1 MNRLDRALR
10 RMPSDT
16 PALASLLAFTLLIVL
31 AAGAAN
37 AANQVAG
44 QAASQPP
51 VHAPNQAPVQPSG
64 QVPAAATTLIQDA
77 PPPAAPAT
85 TTTPAARADR
95 ADRGETQGFRFE
107 IITGDDSAVTHRIA
121 EDLYKRLVP
130 TFAAFRTELA
140 QKRRM
145 LYIAIGP
152 TALRDALSR
161 RCDCVVI
168 SAYTSSQVWRTVTS
182 RPSQG
187 KQRRPA
193 ATAIYAEPAP
203 RDQMRLAALLY
214 GRPVRVGVLLGPD
227 TAFLRPVLHDAAEV
241 QMYSPGEDLNHTL
254 NSMTRAEMLLALPDS
269 DIYNAENVR
278 NILLSTYRRKQGVL
292 GFSSDMVKVGALATT
307 YSEIE
312 DINAQVAEI
321 ASSFVATGELAEP
334 QFPRYFRTIINEGVA
349 SSLDLRVTD
358 AARNFARRAPAP

>member
-1 MNRLDRALR
+1 MNRILR
-10 RMPSDT
+10 GIDPGAGA
-16 PALASLLAFTLLIVL
+16 PALASLLALTTLLIVMS
-31 AAGAAN
+31 AGAA
-37 AANQVAG
+37 
-44 QAASQPP
+44 QAASQTAAQVQAQAPGQAATQS
-51 VHAPNQAPVQPSG
+51 VVQAPNQ
-64 QVPAAATTLIQDA
+64 
-77 PPPAAPAT
+77 PAAPAAT
-85 TTTPAARADR
+85 APTAPAPTSPH
-95 ADRGETQGFRFE
+95 DRGDTQGFRFQ
-107 IITGDDSAVTHRIA
+107 IITGDESAVTHRIA

-145 LYIAIGP
+145 LYVAIGP

-168 SAYTSSQVWRTVTS
+168 SAYTSSQVWRTLTS
-182 RPSQG
+182 RQSQAQTR
-187 KQRRPA
+187 QRRPA
-193 ATAIYAEPAP
+193 ITAIYAEPAP
-203 RDQMRLAALLY
+203 SDQMRLAALLY

-321 ASSFVATGELAEP
+321 AAHFVGTGELAEP

-358 AARNFARRAPAP
+358 AARNFARRAPATP

>member
-1 MNRLDRALR
+1 MSRLLR
-10 RMPSDT
+10 RIQPGLGI
-16 PALASLLAFTLLIVL
+16 PVLASLLLPLLL
-31 AAGAAN
+31 ALAGAA
-37 AANQVAG
+37 
-44 QAASQPP
+44 QAAGHG
-51 VHAPNQAPVQPSG
+51 VQATAQE
-64 QVPAAATTLIQDA
+64 
-77 PPPAAPAT
+77 
-85 TTTPAARADR
+85 RER
-95 ADRGETQGFRFE
+95 EHEETQGFRFE

-168 SAYTSSQVWRTVTS
+168 SAYTSSQVWRAVTS
-182 RPSQG
+182 RLG
-187 KQRRPA
+187 KQRRPFV
-193 ATAIYAEPAP
+193 TAIYAEPAP
-203 RDQMRLAALLY
+203 NDQMRLAALLY

-227 TAFLRPVLHDAAEV
+227 TAFLRPVLHDSAEV
-241 QMYSPGEDLNHTL
+241 QMFSPGEDLNHTL
-254 NSMTRAEMLLALPDS
+254 NSMPRAEMLLALPDS

-321 ASSFVATGELAEP
+321 ASSFVASGELAPP

>member
-1 MNRLDRALR
+1 MNRTLR
-10 RMPSDT
+10 SIGKDMGANA
-16 PALASLLAFTLLIVL
+16 PALASMLALTLLIAM
-31 AAGAAN
+31 AAGAVQ
-37 AANQVAG
+37 AANQAAQQTANPSTGQVA
-44 QAASQPP
+44 QPAASSLATP
-51 VHAPNQAPVQPSG
+51 VA
-64 QVPAAATTLIQDA
+64 
-77 PPPAAPAT
+77 PAAPV
-85 TTTPAARADR
+85 AAQQERSDSR
-95 ADRGETQGFRFE
+95 GDNRSDNRGETQGFRFQ

-168 SAYTSSQVWRTVTS
+168 SAYTSSQVWRSVTS
-182 RPSQG
+182 RQSPSQNQAR
-187 KQRRPA
+187 QRRPSS
-193 ATAIYAEPAP
+193 TAIYAEPAP
-203 RDQMRLAALLY
+203 SDQMRLAALLY

-227 TAFLRPVLHDAAEV
+227 TAFLRPQLHDAAEV

-321 ASSFVATGELAEP
+321 AAHFVATGELAEP

-358 AARNFARRAPAP
+358 AARNFARRAPTP